1 MRNVRNGTTMKV
13 DPRTLTVVAEG
24 DSVNGSRRDVNG
36 SRREVTS
43 SRKEIINSTEEIYV
57 RSNKPQEATEL
68 VDAALANEISSN
80 VVYFDKNR
88 KIKTPNK

>member
-1 MRNVRNGTTMKV
+1 MRNVRNGATMKV
-13 DPRTLTVVAEG
+13 DPRTLTVVPEG
-24 DSVNGSRRDVNG
+24 DNVNGSRRDVNG